1 MGRTRI
7 LEGQEGS
14 ITWRCWESVESAH
27 GEFGQMREA
36 YVSPRTPLEKWP
48 LQRSSITPG
57 VLFQFLAQPGG
68 HCVDP
73 LCTSPVPIA
82 LSLPLAR
89 CFHSWALPSSSRPQV
104 LALGFFLFSCHS
116 LGHISPLC
124 RCSVSWSAAFWKN
137 CSWIVHRGKLLFPCI
152 LVFHLTL
159 FIVFIDQNF
168 LRTVTCLWSTGQL
181 DHQACYVLPALLM
194 RSVLVDLTNCRCK
207 IFRKNWV

>member
-1 MGRTRI
+1 MLRVCRI
-7 LEGQEGS
+7 C
-14 ITWRCWESVESAH
+14 TWWVWADERSLCVTSYPSWEVTSPEILHHTWGFVP
-27 GEFGQMREA
+27 
-36 YVSPRTPLEKWP
+36 VSCTAR
-48 LQRSSITPG
+48 R
-57 VLFQFLAQPGG
+57 
-68 HCVDP
+68 P
-73 LCTSPVPIA
+73 LCWSSV
-82 LSLPLAR
+82 R
-89 CFHSWALPSSSRPQV
+89 FSSSRCSFSPFSP
-104 LALGFFLFSCHS
+104 LFPLLSPAIFLPSTGPCTRVPFSCHS

-124 RCSVSWSAAFWKN
+124 RCSVSWSVAFWKN

-194 RSVLVDLTNCRCK
+194 SSVLVDLTNCRCK